1 MFGHHGFRISQ
12 VLLYTYMLYG
22 YVWNK
27 QLFYFF
33 EKYSSV
39 LQYFRVLL
47 EYYFSVLRSIEK
59 AKMPVLNTPEYSG
72 VFTKY
77 SSSTRA
83 FQYSTPR
90 VEYIVN
96 TPVLYSST
104 DSQYSCLPLVASA
117 VEGAG
122 RPICLF
128 TSVIFAHEWS
138 SLFHCLKIIYKL
150 F

>member
-1 MFGHHGFRISQ
+1 MDFELAKYYCIHICYMDMYEISSS
-12 VLLYTYMLYG
+12 
-22 YVWNK
+22 
-27 QLFYFF
+27 FYFF
-33 EKYSSV
+33 KKCSSV

-77 SSSTRA
+77 SSSTQA

-104 DSQYSCLPLVASA
+104 DSQYSCLPLMYVHIITLKNLSIFDISKQ
-117 VEGAG
+117 VE
-122 RPICLF
+122 F
-128 TSVIFAHEWS
+128 SKKKNAH
-138 SLFHCLKIIYKL
+138 LC
-150 F
+150 

>member
-1 MFGHHGFRISQ
+1 MYEISSS
-12 VLLYTYMLYG
+12 
-22 YVWNK
+22 
-27 QLFYFF
+27 FYFF
-33 EKYSSV
+33 KKCSSV
-39 LQYFRVLL
+39 LQYFKVLL

-96 TPVLYSST
+96 TLVLYSST
-104 DSQYSCLPLVASA
+104 DSQYSCLPLKRTITNECTHAKNRHS
-117 VEGAG
+117 
-122 RPICLF
+122 C
-128 TSVIFAHEWS
+128 
-138 SLFHCLKIIYKL
+138 
-150 F
+150 

>member
-1 MFGHHGFRISQ
+1 MDFELAKYYCIHICYMDMYEISSS
-12 VLLYTYMLYG
+12 
-22 YVWNK
+22 
-27 QLFYFF
+27 FYFF
-33 EKYSSV
+33 KKCSSV

-104 DSQYSCLPLVASA
+104 DSQYSCLPLV
-117 VEGAG
+117 
-122 RPICLF
+122 R
-128 TSVIFAHEWS
+128 SVMCQWCQVSVVSCVS
-138 SLFHCLKIIYKL
+138 SIMCQ
-150 F
+150 